1 MIYGLMVF
9 LIRSFSFD

>member
-9 LIRSFSFD
+9 LIRSFSFG